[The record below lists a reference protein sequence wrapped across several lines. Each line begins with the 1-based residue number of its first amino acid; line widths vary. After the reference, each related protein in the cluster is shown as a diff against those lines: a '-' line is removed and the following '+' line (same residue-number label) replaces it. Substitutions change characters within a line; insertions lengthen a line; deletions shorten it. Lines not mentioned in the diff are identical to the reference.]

1 MTKPSQISTF
11 PSSRSTKA
19 RSTSKNNMSKTAFLF
34 PGQGSQTVGMGR
46 DLARAFPVAQQT
58 FEEANDA
65 LGFNLAELCW
75 NGPEEQ
81 LRLTEFTQPAIFTVS
96 VAALRVL
103 AAAGVTADYL
113 AGHSLGE
120 YSANVAADSIEFAAG
135 ARTVRRRGQLMQQAV
150 PAGQG
155 AMAAILGMA
164 PDSVAAICQE
174 VVEELAAPVEPAN
187 MNTPE
192 QTVISGAT
200 AAVERAVVLAR
211 ERGAKRAVLLQ
222 VSAPFHCSLM
232 QPAQDALSPILQSI
246 PFSSAKAPIAI
257 NVDARL
263 VSDGNALRD
272 ALVRQVTGA
281 VRWTE
286 SMQLLIAE
294 GVTTFVEVGP
304 GKVLSGLLRQID
316 RTQKCAHVEDP
327 ASLEKLLAVPG
338 PGNMRDG

>member
-1 MTKPSQISTF
+1 
-11 PSSRSTKA
+11 
-19 RSTSKNNMSKTAFLF
+19 MSKTAFLF
-34 PGQGSQTVGMGR
+34 PGQGSQSVGMGR
-46 DLARAFPVAQQT
+46 DLASSFPIARRT

-65 LGFNLAELCW
+65 LGFDLADLCFQ
-75 NGPEEQ
+75 GPEEQ

-103 AAAGVTADYL
+103 AEVGVTADYV

-120 YSANVAADSIEFAAG
+120 YSANVAAGAVEFAVA

-155 AMAAILGMA
+155 AMAAVLGMPA
-164 PDSVAAICQE
+164 ETVVAVCRDASSE
-174 VVEELAAPVEPAN
+174 GAPVEPAN
-187 MNTPE
+187 LNSPE

-200 AAVERAVVLAR
+200 AAVERALTLAK

-232 QPAQDALSPILQSI
+232 QPARDGLAPILLEI
-246 PFSSAKAPIAI
+246 PFATAKMPVVV
-257 NVDARL
+257 NVDAAL
-263 VSDGNALRD
+263 VTDGAQLRD
-272 ALVRQVTGA
+272 ALIRQVTGA
-281 VRWTE
+281 VRWTQ

-316 RTQKCAHVEDP
+316 RSQKCAQVEDP
-327 ASLEKLLAVPG
+327 DSLEKLLAVL
-338 PGNMRDG
+338 NA

>member
-1 MTKPSQISTF
+1 MGRELASTF
-11 PSSRSTKA
+11 PIA
-19 RSTSKNNMSKTAFLF
+19 R
-34 PGQGSQTVGMGR
+34 R
-46 DLARAFPVAQQT
+46 T

-65 LGFNLAELCW
+65 LGFDLAALCF

-103 AAAGVTADYL
+103 AEAGVTADYL

-120 YSANVAADSIEFAAG
+120 YSANVAAGAMEFAAA
-135 ARTVRRRGQLMQQAV
+135 ARTVRRRGHLMQQAI

-155 AMAAILGMA
+155 AMAAILGMKPEA
-164 PDSVAAICQE
+164 VLTVCQDASRE
-174 VVEELAAPVEPAN
+174 VGAPVEPAN
-187 MNTPE
+187 LNSPE

-200 AAVERAVVLAR
+200 AAVERAVLLAK
-211 ERGAKRAVLLQ
+211 ERGAKRAVMLP

-232 QPAQDALSPILQSI
+232 QPAQDALAPVLQEMLFSPAKI
-246 PFSSAKAPIAI
+246 PVVV
-257 NVDARL
+257 NVDA
-263 VSDGNALRD
+263 VPVTDPAALRE

-281 VRWTE
+281 VRWTD

-304 GKVLSGLLRQID
+304 GKVLCGLLRQID
-316 RTQKCAHVEDP
+316 RSQKCGHVEDP
-327 ASLEKLLAVPG
+327 TTLQKVLA
-338 PGNMRDG
+338 

>member
-1 MTKPSQISTF
+1 MI
-11 PSSRSTKA
+11 
-19 RSTSKNNMSKTAFLF
+19 KTAFLF
-34 PGQGSQTVGMGR
+34 PGQGSQSVGMGR
-46 DLARAFPVAQQT
+46 DLAAAFPIARQT

-65 LGFNLAELCW
+65 LGFDLAELCFS
-75 NGPEEQ
+75 GPEEQ

-103 AAAGVTADYL
+103 AAAGAGADYF

-120 YSANVAADSIEFAAG
+120 YSANVAAGSIEFAAA
-135 ARTVRRRGQLMQQAV
+135 ARTVRRRGQLMQEAV

-155 AMAAILGMA
+155 SMAAILGM
-164 PDSVAAICQE
+164 PLETVITVCQNASRE
-174 VVEELAAPVEPAN
+174 AGAPVEPAN

-200 AAVERAVVLAR
+200 VAVERAIALAR
-211 ERGAKRAVLLQ
+211 ERGARRAVLLQ

-232 QPAQDALSPILQSI
+232 QPAQDALAPVLEDL
-246 PFSSAKAPIAI
+246 PFLPARVPVVV
-257 NVDARL
+257 NVDAAL
-263 VSDGNALRD
+263 VTDAEPLRD

-286 SMQLLIAE
+286 SMQLLIAQ
-294 GVTTFVEVGP
+294 GVTNFVEVGP

-316 RTQKCAHVEDP
+316 RTQKCGQAEDP
-327 ASLEKLLAVPG
+327 ASIEKLLAPLG
-338 PGNMRDG
+338 

>member
-1 MTKPSQISTF
+1 
-11 PSSRSTKA
+11 
-19 RSTSKNNMSKTAFLF
+19 MSKTAFLF
-34 PGQGSQTVGMGR
+34 PGQGSQIVGMGR
-46 DLARAFPVAQQT
+46 DLASSFSVARRT

-65 LGFNLAELCW
+65 LGFDLADLCFQ
-75 NGPEEQ
+75 GPEEQ

-103 AAAGVTADYL
+103 AEAGVAADYV

-120 YSANVAADSIEFAAG
+120 YSANVAAGAIEFAVA

-155 AMAAILGMA
+155 AMAAILGMPA
-164 PDSVAAICQE
+164 EAVAAVCRDASSE
-174 VVEELAAPVEPAN
+174 GAPVEPAN
-187 MNTPE
+187 LNSPE

-200 AAVERAVVLAR
+200 AAVERAVTLAK

-232 QPAQDALSPILQSI
+232 QPAQDGLDPILQEI
-246 PFSSAKAPIAI
+246 PFSAAKMPVVV
-257 NVDARL
+257 NVDAAL
-263 VSDGNALRD
+263 VIDGAQLRD
-272 ALVRQVTGA
+272 ALIRQVTGA
-281 VRWTE
+281 VRWTQ

-316 RTQKCAHVEDP
+316 RSQKCAQVEDP
-327 ASLEKLLAVPG
+327 TSLEKLLAVLST
-338 PGNMRDG
+338 

>member
-1 MTKPSQISTF
+1 
-11 PSSRSTKA
+11 
-19 RSTSKNNMSKTAFLF
+19 
-34 PGQGSQTVGMGR
+34 MGR
-46 DLARAFPVAQQT
+46 ELALAFPVARQT

-65 LGFNLAELCW
+65 LGFDLAQLCFH
-75 NGPEEQ
+75 GPEEQ

-103 AAAGVTADYL
+103 AETGATADYF

-120 YSANVAADSIEFAAG
+120 YSANVAAGSLDFAAA

-150 PAGQG
+150 PAGEG
-155 AMAAILGMA
+155 AMAAILGMR
-164 PDSVAAICQE
+164 PEDVLGVCQDASR
-174 VVEELAAPVEPAN
+174 ELSAVVEPAN
-187 MNTPE
+187 LNAPE

-200 AAVERAVVLAR
+200 AAVERAVALAR
-211 ERGAKRAVLLQ
+211 ERGAKRAVMLQ

-232 QPAQDALSPILQSI
+232 QPAQDALAPLLGSI
-246 PFSSAKAPIAI
+246 SFEPPRAPVVV
-257 NVDARL
+257 NVDAAL
-263 VSDGNALRD
+263 VADPRGLRD

-316 RTQKCAHVEDP
+316 RRQKCLHVEDP
-327 ASLEKLLAVPG
+327 ASLEKVVTSS
-338 PGNMRDG
+338 

>member
-1 MTKPSQISTF
+1 
-11 PSSRSTKA
+11 
-19 RSTSKNNMSKTAFLF
+19 MSKTAFLF
-34 PGQGSQTVGMGR
+34 PGQGSQSVGMGR
-46 DLARAFPVAQQT
+46 DLASSFPIARRT

-65 LGFNLAELCW
+65 LGFDLANLCFQ
-75 NGPEEQ
+75 GPEEQ

-103 AAAGVTADYL
+103 AEAGVAGDYV

-120 YSANVAADSIEFAAG
+120 YSANVAAGAIEFAVA

-155 AMAAILGMA
+155 AMAAILGMPA
-164 PDSVAAICQE
+164 ETVVAVCRDASSE
-174 VVEELAAPVEPAN
+174 GAPVEPAN
-187 MNTPE
+187 LNSPE
-192 QTVISGAT
+192 QTVISGTT
-200 AAVERAVVLAR
+200 AAVERAIALAK

-232 QPAQDALSPILQSI
+232 QPAQDGLGPILQEI
-246 PFSSAKAPIAI
+246 PFSAAKTPVVV
-257 NVDARL
+257 NVDAAL
-263 VSDGNALRD
+263 VTDGAQLRD
-272 ALVRQVTGA
+272 ALIRQVTGA
-281 VRWTE
+281 VRWTQ

-316 RTQKCAHVEDP
+316 RSQKCAQVEDP
-327 ASLEKLLAVPG
+327 VSLEKLLAVLSA
-338 PGNMRDG
+338 

>member
-1 MTKPSQISTF
+1 
-11 PSSRSTKA
+11 
-19 RSTSKNNMSKTAFLF
+19 MSKTAFLF
-34 PGQGSQTVGMGR
+34 PGQGSQSVGMGR
-46 DLARAFPVAQQT
+46 DLASSFPVARRT

-65 LGFNLAELCW
+65 LGFDLANLCFQ
-75 NGPEEQ
+75 GPEEQ

-103 AAAGVTADYL
+103 AEAGVTADYV

-120 YSANVAADSIEFAAG
+120 YSANVAAGAIEFAAA

-155 AMAAILGMA
+155 AMAAILGMPA
-164 PDSVAAICQE
+164 EAVIAVCRDASSE
-174 VVEELAAPVEPAN
+174 GAPVEPAN
-187 MNTPE
+187 LNSPE

-200 AAVERAVVLAR
+200 AAVERAIALAK

-232 QPAQDALSPILQSI
+232 QPAQDGLAPILQEM
-246 PFSSAKAPIAI
+246 PFSAAKMPVVV
-257 NVDARL
+257 NVDAAL
-263 VSDGNALRD
+263 VTDGAELRD
-272 ALVRQVTGA
+272 ALIRQVTGA

-294 GVTTFVEVGP
+294 GVTTFIEVGP

-316 RTQKCAHVEDP
+316 RSQKCAQVEDP
-327 ASLEKLLAVPG
+327 ASLEKLLAVLSA
-338 PGNMRDG
+338 